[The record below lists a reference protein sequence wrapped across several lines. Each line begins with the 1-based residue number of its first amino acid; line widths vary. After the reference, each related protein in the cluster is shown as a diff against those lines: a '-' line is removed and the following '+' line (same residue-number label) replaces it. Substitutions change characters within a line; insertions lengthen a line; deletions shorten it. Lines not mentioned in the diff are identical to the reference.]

1 VQWVLFKDEYIA
13 RALGDFA
20 AMLDDVGLGEIA
32 RFHNLPP
39 GHHGLYDLRWI
50 QSRLRG
56 PVGIDAYTPRAQF
69 SELRRRALALV
80 GEARPIPIAFEVGIG
95 FFPWFPPLDASDD
108 PTRERDHLLTLLAAG
123 VRGFNLFMAVER
135 DRYYGAAISA
145 AGVVEAHAAWIK
157 PLLATLAEVDWPAL
171 RRATPIAVMNTR
183 ADERF
188 GIASCTIDPMTPVLA
203 DALGLGLGGA
213 TELGTD
219 KAAIESRKWQSAVCR
234 ALELAQV
241 PYVIVDEGALAD
253 ELAAYRAIIAP
264 TLDRIDQTPAEQLR
278 LVAEEKRAI
287 VVIGPGTP
295 TRDEFDQAI
304 EFAPKRVGRL
314 KAGSLDDLPGLAEDL
329 ATLAGDVSEAWQ
341 VERPDQVRT
350 SVFATDAGVARVV
363 FVTSDSDRP
372 ATAVVLAAE
381 GVKALRDGVAGES
394 LKVIDGRVTIALQPR
409 GVRLFVIE

>member
-1 VQWVLFKDEYIA
+1 
-13 RALGDFA
+13 
-20 AMLDDVGLGEIA
+20 
-32 RFHNLPP
+32 
-39 GHHGLYDLRWI
+39 
-50 QSRLRG
+50 
-56 PVGIDAYTPRAQF
+56 
-69 SELRRRALALV
+69 
-80 GEARPIPIAFEVGIG
+80 
-95 FFPWFPPLDASDD
+95 
-108 PTRERDHLLTLLAAG
+108 
-123 VRGFNLFMAVER
+123 
-135 DRYYGAAISA
+135 
-145 AGVVEAHAAWIK
+145 
-157 PLLATLAEVDWPAL
+157 
-171 RRATPIAVMNTR
+171 
-183 ADERF
+183 
-188 GIASCTIDPMTPVLA
+188 
-203 DALGLGLGGA
+203 
-213 TELGTD
+213 
-219 KAAIESRKWQSAVCR
+219 
-234 ALELAQV
+234 
-241 PYVIVDEGALAD
+241 VIVDEGALAD